1 MQLLHFIHVHNNF
14 PSFSQHLTRCI
25 FCNSNIALAWENSR
39 YLAIPPLHGFPAK
52 WRLGNERRN
61 SILSLMTCHYPDL
74 DTASDWS
81 CRWWNLLQPIR
92 SITQIW
98 VVTRRQYGISALV
111 SQMSFRGETVRG
123 IAKYRHF
130 SQADITPFE
139 IIVHWFPTKNG
150 FLLS

>member
-1 MQLLHFIHVHNNF
+1 MFIIISPPYVNIVLDE
-14 PSFSQHLTRCI
+14 FSVIQYRSSLRKQPI
-25 FCNSNIALAWENSR
+25 SR
-39 YLAIPPLHGFPAK
+39 DTTTGFPAK
-52 WRLGNERRN
+52 WRLGNEHRN

-81 CRWWNLLQPIR
+81 CRLWNLLQPIR

-111 SQMSFRGETVRG
+111 SQTSFRGESVRG
-123 IAKYRHF
+123 IAKGRHF